1 MFSTKSTPSSL
12 KKLFVQCLS
21 NCSWRLEGHKRPY
34 CCGTRTGCWRELH
47 MYLYVFVWAG
57 CRGTGWDVGAGG
69 VMWREPCTAVFST
82 CRLIGTTIWGA
93 RARAICTDLKP
104 LTAAESCQALV
115 LAMGPSL
122 GPSLQLQLVLSS
134 GIPPLTAYYETQFS
148 SRSTLL
154 QLTVYLNSWSWYYDG
169 VFNYVSNEN
178 ERWPK
183 K

>member
-1 MFSTKSTPSSL
+1 MSSTKSTPSSL
-12 KKLFVQCLS
+12 NKLFVQCLS
-21 NCSWRLEGHKRPY
+21 NCSWRSEGHKRPY
-34 CCGTRTGCWRELH
+34 WWGTRTGCTEERTAH
-47 MYLYVFVWAG
+47 VQYLYVIVWAG

-93 RARAICTDLKP
+93 RARAICADLKP

-154 QLTVYLNSWSWYYDG
+154 QLCNSLSWR
-169 VFNYVSNEN
+169 VVVILQRCF
-178 ERWPK
+178 
-183 K
+183 

>member
-1 MFSTKSTPSSL
+1 MSPTKSTPSSL
-12 KKLFVQCLS
+12 NKLFVQCLS
-21 NCSWRLEGHKRPY
+21 NCSWRSEGHKRPY
-34 CCGTRTGCWRELH
+34 CWGTRTGCWRELH

-93 RARAICTDLKP
+93 RARAICADLKP

-122 GPSLQLQLVLSS
+122 GRTLATVAISPYVRNPTPNCLLWNSIFFSLNPFATNS
-134 GIPPLTAYYETQFS
+134 
-148 SRSTLL
+148 
-154 QLTVYLNSWSWYYDG
+154 YLDAWSW
-169 VFNYVSNEN
+169 
-178 ERWPK
+178 
-183 K
+183 